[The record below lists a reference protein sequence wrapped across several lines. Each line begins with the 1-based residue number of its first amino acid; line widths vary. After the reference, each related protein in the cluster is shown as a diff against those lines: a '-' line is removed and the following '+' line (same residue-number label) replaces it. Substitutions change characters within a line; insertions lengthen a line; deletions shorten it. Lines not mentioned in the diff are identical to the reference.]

1 MPGCSEPRRWPG
13 GFAHLK
19 RAIEL
24 AHGDELARRKLVV
37 VLVWGCVVFASY
49 ELPLRTW
56 ARSMM
61 ILEALSEAGVLL
73 QTCQATTADR
83 LLPRLRRS
91 GD

>member
-1 MPGCSEPRRWPG
+1 VPGCSEPRRWPG

-19 RAIEL
+19 RVIEL
-24 AHGDELARRKLVV
+24 APDDELARRKLVV
-37 VLVWGCVVFASY
+37 LVWGCVGFASY
-49 ELPLRTW
+49 ELPLGTW
-56 ARSMM
+56 PRSMR
-61 ILEALSEAGVLL
+61 ILGALSEAGVLL